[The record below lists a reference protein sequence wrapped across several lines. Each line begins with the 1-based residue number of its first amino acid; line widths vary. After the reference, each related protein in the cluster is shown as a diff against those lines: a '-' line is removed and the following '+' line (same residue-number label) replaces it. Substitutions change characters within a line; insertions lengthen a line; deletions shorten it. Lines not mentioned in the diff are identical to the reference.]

1 MQNRSRASMLHP
13 LHPKL
18 SWKLASRNEMIR
30 KEKKWSG
37 RKDLNLR
44 PPGPE
49 PGALARLRYAPNDT
63 LRPALSKRE
72 LQLNTS
78 DCGWGTATRVRT
90 ACRKREPLG
99 SESSPAAV
107 RWRSGIVERL
117 RTRSAIRIPL
127 RVVWWKVWC
136 SP

>member
-1 MQNRSRASMLHP
+1 ML
-13 LHPKL
+13 K
-18 SWKLASRNEMIR
+18 RE
-30 KEKKWSG
+30 WSG

-99 SESSPAAV
+99 SEAPRRLSVGGAELLNGLELVAQCEFHYAWFGGKSGV
-107 RWRSGIVERL
+107 VHECRSIDIKG
-117 RTRSAIRIPL
+117 
-127 RVVWWKVWC
+127 VV
-136 SP
+136 